1 MQQPARKTWKQ
12 DPAAVRGD
20 ILRVAVSVFSANGLK
35 GGRIEE
41 IVARTKTSKRMIYY
55 YFGDK
60 EGLYRAALEAAY
72 ARMREAE
79 AELDLDG
86 VEPVQGLMRLVRF
99 TFDHHREN
107 VDFVRLVMIE
117 NVHGAAHLRAS
128 EVIQGVNAPAITV
141 LETLVQRGVAAGV
154 FRADLD
160 PMALHWQISALC
172 FFNVSNRPTFSALYG
187 DALFR
192 DQDQE
197 ALREE
202 VVRAVLGYACV

>member
-1 MQQPARKTWKQ
+1 MQPSARKTWKQ
-12 DPAAVRGD
+12 NPDAVRGD
-20 ILRVAVSVFSANGLK
+20 ILRVAISVFSESGLK

-41 IVARTKTSKRMIYY
+41 IVALTKTSKRMIYY

-72 ARMREAE
+72 GRIREAE
-79 AELDLDG
+79 SQLDLAG
-86 VEPVQGLMRLVRF
+86 VEPVMALARLVRF

-107 VDFVRLVMIE
+107 TDLVRLVMIE
-117 NVHGAAHLRAS
+117 NVHRAAHLSDS
-128 EVIQGVNAPAITV
+128 EVIRSVNAGAISD
-141 LETLVQRGVAAGV
+141 LENLVKRGIAAGA

-160 PMALHWQISALC
+160 AMMLHWQISAQC

-192 DQDQE
+192 DPEQE
-197 ALREE
+197 RLREE
-202 VVRAVLGYACV
+202 VVRTILGYARA